1 MEKYKNTELSVG
13 ERAEDIVSKMSVQEQ
28 AEQLK
33 YDAPAIERLGLS
45 AYNWWNEGLH
55 GVARAGTATMFPQAV
70 GLAAMFDDDL
80 MYDVGSVIGDEA
92 RAKYNEFS
100 KHGNH
105 DIYKGLTL
113 WTPNVNIFR
122 DPRWGRGQET
132 YGEDPF
138 LTSRLGTEFVKGMQ
152 GDSDVI
158 KAAACAK
165 HFAVHS
171 GPEAVRH
178 EFDAEVSAKDLE
190 ETYLP
195 AFEALVKDAK
205 VEGIM
210 GAYNRVNGEA
220 SCASRFLQSKLD
232 KWGFDGYFVSDCWAI
247 RDFHTHHGLTKS
259 AEESAALAL
268 KTGCDLNCGNTYL
281 HILIA
286 LQEGLI
292 SEDDIRKACVQLMK
306 TRIRLGML
314 DDATEYD
321 AIPYSVVA
329 SNENKALSLECAEKS
344 MVLLKNDGI
353 LPLNR
358 DNIETIAVIGPNAD
372 SRAALEGNYNGTADR
387 YITFLEGIQDAFD
400 GRVIYAQG
408 SQLYKDRSSG
418 LTLPDD
424 RIAEAETAAEQADV
438 VILCVGLD
446 AKIEGEEGDTGNEFS
461 SGDKA
466 DLRLPAAQR
475 RLVKSIIAKNKP
487 LIIVTAAGSAINV
500 EADCNALIHAWYPG
514 QFGGMALADI
524 IFGDVSPSGKL
535 PVTFYENAD
544 ELPDFCDYSMKN
556 RTYRYAQGNI
566 LYPFGYGL
574 TYSKF
579 ECSDLEY
586 SNGTASVT
594 VTNIGDRETEDVVE
608 FYIKDT
614 SPDAVPNHSLCGFKR
629 VSLDAGESTI
639 VSVRIERRA
648 FEAVAED
655 GTRRIEGKEFTL
667 SAGTCQPE
675 PLSER
680 LSETKCV
687 SITITP

>member
-1 MEKYKNTELSVG
+1 MEKYKNAELSVG

-100 KHGNH
+100 KHGDH

-113 WTPNVNIFR
+113 WAPNVNIFR

-205 VEGIM
+205 VEGVM

-292 SEDDIRKACVQLMK
+292 SEDDIRKACIQLMK

-400 GRVIYAQG
+400 GRVTYAQG
-408 SQLYKDRSSG
+408 SQLYKDRSSR

-446 AKIEGEEGDTGNEFS
+446 ATIEGEEGDTGNEFS